1 MVGIIQRLLTCI
13 NDVVQLL
20 TKLAIR
26 EKRMLVL
33 VNQRSWED
41 MGSEVKGPRNHTAE
55 TTGSGNNR
63 RSPTEWRESD
73 ESRMAHPGG

>member
-1 MVGIIQRLLTCI
+1 MVGIIQRSTCI
-13 NDVVQLL
+13 QDVVQLL

-41 MGSEVKGPRNHTAE
+41 MGSEVKGPRRHVARDNWKWQQ
-55 TTGSGNNR
+55 
-63 RSPTEWRESD
+63 PTLADGVERV
-73 ESRMAHPGG
+73 